1 MLTSILKL
9 INLKIIIYVVSCAVV
24 VIVVAF
30 FFFFNSR
37 VIFIPVVICKH
48 LIGIT
53 ITYRT
58 VFHCSCICMLSSSF
72 LLFSQTCY

>member
-9 INLKIIIYVVSCAVV
+9 INLKNYNLFSFMCCCCYCCC
-24 VIVVAF
+24 F

-58 VFHCSCICMLSSSF
+58 VFHCSCICMLSWSF
-72 LLFSQTCY
+72 PLFSQTCY